1 MDGTFVNRMDD
12 EKLRSIKDFKQL
24 VVYLKDELDW
34 PIDSESFD
42 EITFDYDPEELGIDT
57 KTAANI
63 VEIKQLRPLVT
74 GQPWGIFFV
83 KFEPKRLPVVALRRI
98 LNALVMKKRASAQK
112 IEQASW
118 NLHDLLFILNYGE
131 ANERQMT
138 MAHFSQDEAETDLPT
153 LKVLGW
159 DQQDTALHIAQVA
172 IDLKEKL
179 HWPDDDSNLEGW
191 RRQWSSAFTLHN
203 REVIMTSRDLAIRL
217 ADLAQRI
224 RNRTQAILEIETE
237 RGPLRKMYKAFREAL
252 LHDLTEDRFSDMFA
266 QTITYGLLTT
276 RVSQPESI
284 TVDKITDMVLVTN
297 PFLKDL
303 LSTFFTAAGR
313 KDKIDFDEL
322 GINDVVL
329 ALRNANMGAVLR
341 DFGNKNPQEDPVVHF
356 YELFLKEYDP
366 HMRTQRGVFY
376 TPKSI
381 VSYIVRSIHE
391 ALKKEFLLE
400 DGLADTTTWA
410 ALKKRNLKFKI
421 PEGVKAEEPFVQIL
435 DPATGTGT
443 FLVEVIGIIYET
455 LKTKWAASGKN
466 HQEMNQLWNDYVP
479 KYLLPRLYG
488 FELMMAPY
496 AIAHMKVGLKLH
508 ETGYLFQSDARARVY
523 LTNTL
528 EPSTESGQNTLLS
541 YSKGLAQE
549 VLRVNDV
556 KSKKRFTV
564 IMGNPPYSVSSSNKD
579 EWIQNLIKDY
589 KKDLGERKINLD
601 DDYIKFIRLVEKY
614 IAVNNIGIVGMITN
628 NSFIDGITHRVMR
641 KHLLETFED
650 IYILNLHGNSKKK
663 EKTPEGGKDENVF
676 DIQQGVAITLFVRKR
691 NNKSDLGRVRYS
703 DLFGQREAKY
713 ATLNKSNYGNV
724 NWKTLNFDE
733 YYYFFVPK
741 DFSGGKDYEKGFKI
755 DELFQ
760 VSSSGIESAKDDFI
774 VKFTDKEVD
783 NLRNFIQI
791 HSSKEIVD
799 EYGITLEKAIQ
810 VKKDAL
816 NIVDSST
823 KILYRP
829 FDLRYTLYSANS
841 QGLWWRPK
849 FEVMQHLLKE
859 NLALLTCRQQTSF
872 SFQHAFLTDTVA
884 ERCAVSLQTGEV
896 SYVFP
901 LYLYTSDGLKI
912 SNFNKEIYNKI
923 ISNINSKVEPEN
935 VLDYIYAVLYS
946 PDYRKKYHEFLKI
959 NFPRIPYPKDE
970 DHFFILAKLGRDL
983 RLLHLLKS
991 PKVNNFITSYPK
1003 VGSNIVEK
1011 VTYTKNRVFINKFQ
1025 YFEGVPEATWK
1036 FYIGGY
1042 QICNKWLKDRKG
1054 CVLSLDD
1061 ITHYQ
1066 KFVVAVTE
1074 TIHLMEEIDK
1084 AT

>member
-1 MDGTFVNRMDD
+1 MDGTFVNKMDD

-63 VEIKQLRPLVT
+63 VEIKQLRPLVNR
-74 GQPWGIFFV
+74 QPWGIFFI

-112 IEQASW
+112 TEQSSW

-131 ANERQMT
+131 ENERQMT

-179 HWPDDDSNLEGW
+179 HWPENDSNIEEW
-191 RRQWSSAFTLHN
+191 RKQWSSAFTLHN
-203 REVIMTSRDLAIRL
+203 REVIMTSKDLAIRL

-224 RNRTQAILEIETE
+224 RNRTKAILDIETE

-252 LHDLTEDRFSDMFA
+252 LHNLSEDGFSDMFA

-276 RVSQPESI
+276 RVSQPETI

-313 KDKIDFDEL
+313 KGKIDFDEL

-366 HMRTQRGVFY
+366 HIRMQRGVFY
-376 TPKSI
+376 TPKPV

-400 DGLADTTTWA
+400 DGLADITTWA
-410 ALKKRNLKFKI
+410 ALKKRSLKFKI
-421 PEGVKAEEPFVQIL
+421 PDGVKPEEPFVQIL

-443 FLVEVIGIIYET
+443 FLVEVIALIYET
-455 LKTKWAASGKN
+455 LKIKWEKLGKSE
-466 HQEMNQLWNDYVP
+466 QEIRQLWNDYVP

-508 ETGYLFQSDARARVY
+508 ETGYNFQSDARARIY

-528 EPSTESGQNTLLS
+528 EPSTESGQITLLS

-549 VLRVNDV
+549 VLRVNEI
-556 KSKKRFTV
+556 KSKKKFTV

-579 EWIQNLIKDY
+579 IWIQTLIKDY

-601 DDYIKFIRLVEKY
+601 DDYIKFIRLVERY
-614 IAVNNIGIVGMITN
+614 IEINGIGIVGMITN
-628 NSFIDGITHRVMR
+628 NSFVDGITHRVMR
-641 KHLLETFED
+641 KHLLETFEN
-650 IYILNLHGNSKKK
+650 IYMLNLHGDSKKK
-663 EKTPEGGKDENVF
+663 EKMPNGGKDENVF
-676 DIQQGVAITLFVRKR
+676 DIQQGVAISLFIRKR
-691 NNKSDLGRVRYS
+691 NNKVDLGRVNYA
-703 DLFGQREAKY
+703 DLFGLRGDKY
-713 ATLNKSNYGNV
+713 TTLNKLDYGKV
-724 NWKTLNFDE
+724 DWKILNSDE
-733 YYYFFVPK
+733 HYYFFVPK
-741 DFSGGKDYEKGFKI
+741 DFGMVGEYNKGFGV
-755 DELFQ
+755 DELFNIYS
-760 VSSSGIESAKDDFI
+760 VGIGTKVDSISVDFDYQKLKI
-774 VKFTDKEVD
+774 RV
-783 NLRNFIQI
+783 
-791 HSSKEIVD
+791 KEILENKYD
-799 EYGITLEKAIQ
+799 RNILISKFELGDNTTWEYGKALTASFDDKKF
-810 VKKDAL
+810 VKYD
-816 NIVDSST
+816 
-823 KILYRP
+823 YRP
-829 FDLRYTLYSANS
+829 FDYRYIFYDDNFLSRSRSNVMNNFYYKDNY
-841 QGLWWRPK
+841 GLELGKTHFTAFISNKISDEHFGGPK
-849 FEVMQHLLKE
+849 
-859 NLALLTCRQQTSF
+859 
-872 SFQHAFLTDTVA
+872 
-884 ERCAVSLQTGEV
+884 
-896 SYVFP
+896 SYKFP
-901 LYLYTSDGLKI
+901 LYIYNSNNLKI
-912 SNFNKEIYNKI
+912 PNFNKEVYNKI
-923 ISNINSKVEPEN
+923 INHISSKIEPEN
-935 VLDYIYAVLYS
+935 ILDYIYAVLYS
-946 PDYRKKYHEFLKI
+946 SDYRKKYKEFLKI

-970 DHFFILAKLGRDL
+970 KHFFILAKFGSNL
-983 RLLHLLKS
+983 RLLHLLES
-991 PKVNNFITSYPK
+991 PKVDKFITTYPIT
-1003 VGSNIVEK
+1003 GNNTVEK
-1011 VTYTKNRVFINKFQ
+1011 VDYSQNKVFINKTQ
-1025 YFEGVPEATWK
+1025 YFDGVIEPVWK
-1036 FYIGGY
+1036 FYIGSY
-1042 QICNKWLKDRKG
+1042 QPVQKWLKDRKG
-1054 CVLSLDD
+1054 RLLSKDD
-1061 ITHYQ
+1061 IAYYQ
-1066 KFVVAVTE
+1066 RVIVAVNE
-1074 TIHLMEEIDK
+1074 TLRLIQEIDSTIK
-1084 AT
+1084 F